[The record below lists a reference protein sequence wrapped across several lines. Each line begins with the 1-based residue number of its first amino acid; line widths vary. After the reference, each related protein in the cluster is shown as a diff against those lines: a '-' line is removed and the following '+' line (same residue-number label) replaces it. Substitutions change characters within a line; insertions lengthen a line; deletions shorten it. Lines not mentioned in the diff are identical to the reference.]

1 VLKNLMP
8 ELNPTM
14 VPPVIVSPVTFCA
27 KTSSPPAP
35 VSAAPGEVRGHAQA
49 AQVARQGWKVV
60 RIGWCGHA
68 LLADQFLDLGGG
80 EGDVAAVLAHE
91 HLRVMARGRS
101 ASPGGGIRRRAHSRV
116 RRFRP
121 LWSPSSW
128 PSRASGH
135 EGDRESSHSAGARQ
149 MEGGKTMIGSDES
162 VEKPVFSPAI
172 IGALAH
178 LYRGE
183 VYRSTVWRN
192 RLDATTNWAVVA
204 TGIAL
209 SVTFSS
215 ASASPLPLALVGL
228 LVAVFLCIE
237 ARRYR
242 FFDFWRIRA
251 HVMELH
257 FFGPMLL
264 GQGVQ
269 TDNGWNRVLYKDYF
283 RPNLHITFMESVGR
297 RLRNNYGFIFGIQ
310 VVAYLGKILIHP
322 TPIGSIDDL
331 WVRAAIGP
339 LPGQLV
345 LLAGLAFHAT
355 WITIAIRTLR
365 SKRGRGRK
373 RPPRPEVDRM
383 LELAAGEAYLPLSA
397 IQRT

>member
-1 VLKNLMP
+1 M
-8 ELNPTM
+8 
-14 VPPVIVSPVTFCA
+14 S
-27 KTSSPPAP
+27 
-35 VSAAPGEVRGHAQA
+35 
-49 AQVARQGWKVV
+49 
-60 RIGWCGHA
+60 
-68 LLADQFLDLGGG
+68 
-80 EGDVAAVLAHE
+80 
-91 HLRVMARGRS
+91 
-101 ASPGGGIRRRAHSRV
+101 
-116 RRFRP
+116 
-121 LWSPSSW
+121 
-128 PSRASGH
+128 
-135 EGDRESSHSAGARQ
+135 
-149 MEGGKTMIGSDES
+149 GSDPS
-162 VEKPVFSPAI
+162 VEKPVFSPAV

-228 LVAVFLCIE
+228 LVAVFLSSRHGATASSTSGASAPTCWSCISSGRCCS
-237 ARRYR
+237 ARACR
-242 FFDFWRIRA
+242 
-251 HVMELH
+251 
-257 FFGPMLL
+257 
-264 GQGVQ
+264 
-269 TDNGWNRVLYKDYF
+269 TDNGWNEVLYKDYF

-297 RLRNNYGFIFGIQ
+297 RLRHNYGFIFGIQ

-322 TPIGSIDDL
+322 TPIGSLDEF
-331 WVRAAIGP
+331 WARAAIGP
-339 LPGQLV
+339 LSGQLV

-365 SKRGRGRK
+365 SKRGSGRK

-397 IQRT
+397 IQRS

>member
-1 VLKNLMP
+1 MN
-8 ELNPTM
+8 
-14 VPPVIVSPVTFCA
+14 
-27 KTSSPPAP
+27 
-35 VSAAPGEVRGHAQA
+35 
-49 AQVARQGWKVV
+49 
-60 RIGWCGHA
+60 
-68 LLADQFLDLGGG
+68 
-80 EGDVAAVLAHE
+80 
-91 HLRVMARGRS
+91 
-101 ASPGGGIRRRAHSRV
+101 
-116 RRFRP
+116 
-121 LWSPSSW
+121 
-128 PSRASGH
+128 
-135 EGDRESSHSAGARQ
+135 
-149 MEGGKTMIGSDES
+149 GSDPSAEQ
-162 VEKPVFSPAI
+162 PVFSPAV
-172 IGALAH
+172 IGALSH

-228 LVAVFLCIE
+228 LVAVFLYIE

-251 HVMELH
+251 HVLELH

-264 GQGVQ
+264 GQGVR
-269 TDNGWNRVLYKDYF
+269 TDNGWNEVLYKDYF

-297 RLRNNYGFIFGIQ
+297 RLRHNYGFIFGIQ

-322 TPIGSIDDL
+322 TPIASLDEF
-331 WVRAAIGP
+331 WVRAAVGP

-355 WITIAIRTLR
+355 WIVIAIRTQR
-365 SKRGRGRK
+365 SKRGSGRK
-373 RPPRPEVDRM
+373 RPPRPDRDRM
-383 LELAAGEAYLPLSA
+383 LDLAAGEAYLPLAA
-397 IQRT
+397 IQPIQRSGTGGVALN